1 MAAEEGEGHS
11 WGGLESRWLL
21 RFRREGLGVARGRW
35 VLGVVLG
42 GWLGIEMGV
51 GVCLS
56 WEEMWGCGGFGCLV
70 VCLFV
75 CRWPIMAGLDGMDG
89 MGWDA
94 AGEVG
99 MRLVPS
105 VNSLSL
111 SNWSRAGS
119 GDCLCGESKKRKVI
133 SRLYSA
139 KLVGR
144 CSRSVQIHFQ
154 FHLTYLPT

>member
-1 MAAEEGEGHS
+1 MANY
-11 WGGLESRWLL
+11 
-21 RFRREGLGVARGRW
+21 
-35 VLGVVLG
+35 
-42 GWLGIEMGV
+42 GWSG
-51 GVCLS
+51 
-56 WEEMWGCGGFGCLV
+56 W
-70 VCLFV
+70 
-75 CRWPIMAGLDGMDG
+75 DGWDG

-119 GDCLCGESKKRKVI
+119 GDCLCGESKKGKVI